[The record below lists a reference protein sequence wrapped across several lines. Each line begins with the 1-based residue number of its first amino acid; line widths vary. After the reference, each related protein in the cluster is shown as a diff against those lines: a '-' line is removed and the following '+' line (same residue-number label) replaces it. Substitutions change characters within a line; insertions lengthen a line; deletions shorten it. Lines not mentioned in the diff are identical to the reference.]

1 MVFWSR
7 QDAVRANKQGPH
19 WRHLHQQG
27 SAACSI
33 FLQGLPGRVPLAA
46 LCSAAL
52 LGSSWLLLTLT
63 GMLAGVGKG
72 APGALCVALS
82 QIRPLQHHPVRMP
95 NLHREQLRNLQRA
108 LVIVPGVGGGEF
120 ASGRF
125 PSSWSEL
132 QWHKVH
138 RMLFSLPRC
147 DFDNSAKITALAF
160 CT

>member
-108 LVIVPGVGGGEF
+108 LVIVPGVGGESLLADDSLHPGP
-120 ASGRF
+120 SCNGTRF
-125 PSSWSEL
+125 TG
-132 QWHKVH
+132 
-138 RMLFSLPRC
+138 C
-147 DFDNSAKITALAF
+147 CSAFQGVILITRPK
-160 CT
+160 